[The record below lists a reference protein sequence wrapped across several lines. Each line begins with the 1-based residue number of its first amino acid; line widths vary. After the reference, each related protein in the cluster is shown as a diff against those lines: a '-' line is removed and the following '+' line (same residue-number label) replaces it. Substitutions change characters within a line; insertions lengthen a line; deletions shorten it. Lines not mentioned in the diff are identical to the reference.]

1 MLRALLSALFYARFY
16 TQFSRR
22 GLRRRQAQWQ
32 PYAEDLHGQVWVVS
46 GASGGI
52 GAAIAR
58 RACARGATVW
68 ALARSADKLAALAQ
82 ACASTAGS
90 LRPLVVDFSSLA
102 DTRRAVQALQSGG
115 APIDVLVN
123 NVGVLQDRYLRT
135 AEGLEQSCASNL
147 LSHYVLT
154 EGLRA
159 AAAYAPGA
167 AVINM
172 SSGGMYGARLDLAAL
187 QAERAEDHDGMAAYA
202 QHKRAQV
209 VLTAAWNRR
218 WQGQPR
224 VYVMHPGWVDTAGVQ
239 TALPWFRAVLKS
251 RLRTPEEGADTA
263 LWLGTTRPPVA
274 DGIWLDRVLDPEHA
288 FAYTE
293 HSRYRPE
300 DLLDWLAAQT
310 RPG

>member
-16 TQFSRR
+16 TRFSRR

-32 PYAEDLHGQVWVVS
+32 PYAESLHAQVWVVS

-58 RACARGATVW
+58 LACARGATVW

-82 ACASTAGS
+82 ACAGSAGS

-102 DTRRAVQALQSGG
+102 DTRRALQALQSGG

-135 AEGLEQSCASNL
+135 AEGREQSCASNL
-147 LSHYVLT
+147 LSHFLLT

-239 TALPWFRAVLKS
+239 TA
-251 RLRTPEEGADTA
+251 
-263 LWLGTTRPPVA
+263 
-274 DGIWLDRVLDPEHA
+274 
-288 FAYTE
+288 
-293 HSRYRPE
+293 
-300 DLLDWLAAQT
+300 
-310 RPG
+310 